1 MACNGSGAL
10 LYFLVSPEARMKRKV
25 LSLSNFR
32 TVVGFRYRVSLL
44 GARALHAPSP
54 SSYFPPTGLTS
65 VLRLRG

>member
-44 GARALHAPSP
+44 GARALHAPPPSPSP
-54 SSYFPPTGLTS
+54 SSDSPQL
-65 VLRLRG
+65 V